1 MLTKRMRVFAGP
13 NGSGKTTI
21 FKQILVDNQ
30 VDLGVYVNAD
40 DIELSLSQHGLLDFS
55 DFQLSI
61 VSEQVESF
69 FRMSEFSPV
78 KRKDFDLWK
87 KIKVDNNVFTTSA
100 SIDSYLAA
108 DLAEFIRQALLKAE
122 ISFTYETVLSHKGKI
137 DFLKQA
143 IQSGYRVYLYYIAT
157 EDPEINIGRVNI
169 RVAQSGHSVPPEVI
183 KNRYYKSLRNLKAA
197 VKNTNRA
204 FIFDNSQRQAI
215 FIAEI
220 LNGEQVLLNDISP
233 LPGWVAEYLLKD
245 SVQ

>member
-1 MLTKRMRVFAGP
+1 MRVFAGP

-122 ISFTYETVLSHKGKI
+122 ISFTYETVLSHKG
-137 DFLKQA
+137 
-143 IQSGYRVYLYYIAT
+143 
-157 EDPEINIGRVNI
+157 
-169 RVAQSGHSVPPEVI
+169 
-183 KNRYYKSLRNLKAA
+183 
-197 VKNTNRA
+197 
-204 FIFDNSQRQAI
+204 
-215 FIAEI
+215 
-220 LNGEQVLLNDISP
+220 
-233 LPGWVAEYLLKD
+233 
-245 SVQ
+245 